1 MVESGA
7 VWGKLSL
14 HVYQISKW
22 GCRGGNWIYESV
34 AQVEGSAED
43 ITLGVINTVFKAM
56 RPEEITLEVNIRK
69 EEEV

>member
-22 GCRGGNWIYESV
+22 GCQVGNWIYESV
-34 AQVEGSAED
+34 AQVEVLAED
-43 ITLGVINTVFKAM
+43 ITLGVINSVFKAM
-56 RPEEITLEVNIRK
+56 RPEEINLK
-69 EEEV
+69 